1 MPEANY
7 PIYLP
12 MNPNYNITKQD
23 NVQVLEVRNL
33 LNEFANKEI
42 LRAVESKIDE
52 GFSNFVVDLRQIPF
66 MNSVGLNFLIMLKA
80 RSNDKGGQIA
90 VANVSAKVMEL
101 LEMTKLLPV
110 FQVNNTVE
118 EAVASLL
125 NHN

>member
-1 MPEANY
+1 
-7 PIYLP
+7 

-42 LRAVESKIDE
+42 LRAVQSKMDE
-52 GFSNFVVDLRQIPF
+52 GFSNFVVDLRQIHF

-90 VANVSAKVMEL
+90 VANASAKVMEL